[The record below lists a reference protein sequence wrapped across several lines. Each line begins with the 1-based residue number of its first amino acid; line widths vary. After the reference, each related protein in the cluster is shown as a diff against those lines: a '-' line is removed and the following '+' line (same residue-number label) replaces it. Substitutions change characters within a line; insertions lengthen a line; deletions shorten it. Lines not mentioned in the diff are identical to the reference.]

1 MTPLRQR
8 MIDDLTIRNYSP
20 KTIRNY
26 VAQVRLFAEYFGTPP
41 DRLDAEDVRR
51 YQLYLVEEKRLS
63 WSSFNI
69 AVCALR
75 FFYGTT
81 LSRQEMIPRIPYGK
95 RPQRLPVVLSQDEV
109 VRLFRCISHYMYR
122 VMLMTAYAAGL
133 RVSEVVRL
141 TIDDIDSSR
150 RLIRV
155 RQAKGRKDRY
165 VPLSEMLLVVLRD
178 YWKAVRPPD
187 YLFPGQKPG
196 HYLSGRTLQR
206 ALQRAVQAAGLRK
219 HVTMHTLRHS
229 FATHL
234 LESGS
239 DIRTIQ
245 KLLGHKRLET
255 TALYTHVTDARL
267 RSTTSPLDLI
277 EEQLRTGQP
286 PL

>member
-8 MIDDLTIRNYSP
+8 MIDDLTLRNYSP
-20 KTIRNY
+20 KTIQGY
-26 VAQVRLFAEYFGTPP
+26 VAQVRMFAEYFGTPP
-41 DRLDAEDVRR
+41 DQLSPQHVRQ
-51 YQLYLVEEKRLS
+51 YQLYLIKERRLS
-63 WSSFNI
+63 VSAVNI

-81 LSRQEMIPRIPYGK
+81 LGHSEMLERMPYSK
-95 RPQRLPVVLSQDEV
+95 RPKTLPVVLSQDEV
-109 VRLFRCISHYMYR
+109 VRLFRCISHYLYR
-122 VMLMTAYAAGL
+122 VMLMTAYAGGL

-141 TIDDIDSSR
+141 KAEDIDSSR
-150 RLIRV
+150 GLIRL

-165 VPLSEMLLVVLRD
+165 VPLSELLLEVLRD
-178 YWKAVRPPD
+178 YWKAARPEH

-196 HYLSGRTLQR
+196 HYLSPRTLQR
-206 ALQRAVQAAGLRK
+206 ALRRAVQRAGLRK
-219 HVTMHTLRHS
+219 SVTMHTLRHS

-255 TALYTHVTDARL
+255 TARYTHVTDERL
-267 RSTTSPLDLI
+267 RNTRSPLDLI
-277 EEQLRTGQP
+277 EQQLRPDTP